1 MKAVVVHTYGTPEV
15 LKFEQYPDPVAGTG
29 EVLVRVAATSI
40 NPFDMMRR
48 SGVAKEI
55 APIKFPGIVGVD
67 LSGTVVALGP
77 ELEGLSIGD
86 QVFGMA
92 DQTYAELCAVKAVNL
107 GKIPEGLDVV
117 DAAALPLVTT
127 TGNQLVTLGA
137 GIKAGQTV
145 LITGAVGNV
154 GRSAVFAAKALG
166 AVVIAG
172 VLKTQLEAASNLG
185 ADQVVATDDDGAM
198 AALPPLD
205 AVADA
210 VGGETAEKLL
220 AKVKKGGVF
229 ASVLGTPQNAKDF
242 PNIKTVAVYTQV
254 DKKILLYMAE
264 AVRDGKLVIPI
275 GRRMPLKNAAE
286 GHAAIAK
293 GGAGKILL
301 VVDEH

>member
-1 MKAVVVHTYGTPEV
+1 LLDLVVRI
-15 LKFEQYPDPVAGTG
+15 KEQPRPDGC
-29 EVLVRVAATSI
+29 L
-40 NPFDMMRR
+40 
-48 SGVAKEI
+48 
-55 APIKFPGIVGVD
+55 VGVD
-67 LSGTVVALGP
+67 LSGTVFAIGP
-77 ELEGLSIGD
+77 EVEGFSIGD

-137 GIKAGQTV
+137 GVQAGQTV

-154 GRSAVFAAKALG
+154 GRSAVFTAKALG

-172 VLKTQLEAASNLG
+172 VLKKQLEAASSLG
-185 ADQVVATDDDGAM
+185 ADQVLATDDDDAM
-198 AALPPLD
+198 ASLPPLD

-229 ASVLGTPQNAKDF
+229 ASVLGAPKNAKVF
-242 PNIKTVAVYTQV
+242 PNIKIVAVYTQV
-254 DKKILLYMAE
+254 DKKILLYMAQ

-286 GHAAIAK
+286 GHAAVAK